1 MRTEKAG
8 FLGKPFKN
16 CIFWYGIEIPLV
28 FIEFS
33 NFSEFSY
40 ISHRILRERFFS
52 HTFLIVGVIKS
63 HVPPRKH
70 AVGTIYYIYS
80 LSIVY
85 PPALKVTLLH
95 DRFPKNIVYL

>member
-16 CIFWYGIEIPLV
+16 CIFLYGIEIPLV

-40 ISHRILRERFFS
+40 ISHSILRE
-52 HTFLIVGVIKS
+52 
-63 HVPPRKH
+63 
-70 AVGTIYYIYS
+70 
-80 LSIVY
+80 
-85 PPALKVTLLH
+85 
-95 DRFPKNIVYL
+95 

>member
-16 CIFWYGIEIPLV
+16 FIFLYGIEIPLV

-40 ISHRILRERFFS
+40 ISHSILRESFFFS

-63 HVPPRKH
+63 HVTCH
-70 AVGTIYYIYS
+70 
-80 LSIVY
+80 
-85 PPALKVTLLH
+85 
-95 DRFPKNIVYL
+95 